1 MEKIL
6 LVKEGLKKCY
16 GMWNLPAGSVE
27 NFEKITDGAIRET
40 LEETGLKVK
49 LTGVLPIGQK
59 IINDKTFISVRFI
72 AEIVEGEIV
81 YDNEEIID
89 IKWFSIEE
97 IQALNE
103 NTLRSYEFN
112 KQAINNYINNI
123 IYPISIF
130 DDNQYIDEQKNN

>member
-1 MEKIL
+1 
-6 LVKEGLKKCY
+6 
-16 GMWNLPAGSVE
+16 VE

-49 LTGVLPIGQK
+49 LTGVLPIGQR

-123 IYPISIF
+123 IYPIAIF
-130 DDNQYIDEQKNN
+130 DDKQYIDEQKNN